1 MVPSCSPGLELSF
14 DIYNAFWMKYAE
26 TLFMR
31 NTPVQSSSMNIIVTE
46 PHWRWSLWGSVPRP
60 PIVVGVDDVG
70 WPVPVKKRVGSDV
83 YD

>member
-31 NTPVQSSSMNIIVTE
+31 NTPVLRLQKKDYLPYFLILND
-46 PHWRWSLWGSVPRP
+46 SLGFL
-60 PIVVGVDDVG
+60 INHLKCD
-70 WPVPVKKRVGSDV
+70 
-83 YD
+83 